1 MGLYD
6 VTTGESPVSNFHAG
20 TYPIAKVMGE
30 IADGEEI
37 RKHAIIAKTTE
48 GIAEVTEDTV
58 TQVVGIAAEESTEAG
73 VAYYATGEFQTDGVL
88 FDESIDLDELKE
100 ALEKINIYLK

>member
-20 TYPIAKVMGE
+20 TYPIAKVMGD

-37 RKHAIIAKTTE
+37 RKHAVISKTTE
-48 GIAEVTEDTV
+48 GMVEVTLETLDV
-58 TQVVGIAAEESTEAG
+58 VVGIAAEESTDAG
-73 VAYYATGEFQTDGVL
+73 VAYYATGEYLTDSLL
-88 FDESIDLDELKE
+88 FDESIDLDELKV